1 MAVAGCTGLGGWS
14 TGGEGGL
21 TAGWMVVGLGTPVSV
36 SGCSLSGVGLQ
47 ELGSSGCPSPITGL
61 GGGGDLVMFFRGGLV
76 AYGRSSMMVRR
87 GGGLCTGMYCRRN
100 FLLRTVTLP
109 DPFKRMTY

>member
-61 GGGGDLVMFFRGGLV
+61 GGGGDLVMFFRGGLA
-76 AYGRSSMMVRR
+76 AYGRSSMMAVVVV
-87 GGGLCTGMYCRRN
+87 GCVQGCIVAGISCCGQ
-100 FLLRTVTLP
+100 
-109 DPFKRMTY
+109 

>member
-61 GGGGDLVMFFRGGLV
+61 GGGGDLVIATLRYDDGKL
-76 AYGRSSMMVRR
+76 GRRR
-87 GGGLCTGMYCRRN
+87 ETIPEVIFQM
-100 FLLRTVTLP
+100 
-109 DPFKRMTY
+109 